1 MRSEATS
8 SRVRKRLLTV
18 AASVGLVALVAACGG
33 GGSSGSADGN
43 GSGTYKVGVLLGLTG
58 SYSTLGEPELAAAK
72 AYVDRVNKAGG
83 IKGHQLE
90 LVTVDSRSEES
101 AAVNGFRKLATQD
114 NVIAILGP
122 SSSGESIAVRQLA
135 DSLKVPTIT
144 MASASAI
151 TKGSAYTFKTFYAP
165 TFSIKAMLFAAA
177 ESGKKKVAVITPNSE
192 YGNEAIQATEQFAG
206 AYGLQYVGVE
216 RYDPAATDMT
226 PQLTKLRAKNADAV
240 IAFSVLPQS
249 SIIAKN
255 AKQIGLNALL
265 IQGPGGASDA
275 YLTGAGDAANG
286 TLVQGSKSLVPDTV
300 PESDPQKPTLV
311 AFDTAYRA
319 ATGKPGNQFAGNSW
333 DAFTLLQAALEKGD
347 VDPSNVT
354 KARQALLDSLNTN
367 IQDVPGLNARY
378 TFTKDDHA
386 SESMKGLSVL
396 KVEGGKYV
404 LFNGDIPDKS

>member
-1 MRSEATS
+1 MRYEART
-8 SRVRKRLLTV
+8 SRVRKRLVTV
-18 AASVGLVALVAACGG
+18 VASVGLLALVAACGG
-33 GGSSGSADGN
+33 GGDSSGSADGK
-43 GSGTYKVGVLLGLTG
+43 GSYKVGVLLGLTG

-114 NVIAILGP
+114 KVIAILGP

-151 TKGSAYTFKTFYAP
+151 TTGSAYTFKTFYAP

-177 ESGKKKVAVITPNSE
+177 EAGKKKVAVITPNSE
-192 YGNEAIQATEQFAG
+192 YGNEAIKATQDFAG
-206 AYGLQYVGVE
+206 AYGLEYVGVE

-226 PQLTKLRAKNADAV
+226 PQLTKLRAKKAEAV

-255 AKQIGLNALL
+255 AKQIGLDALL
-265 IQGPGGASDA
+265 IQGPGGASEA
-275 YLTGAGDAANG
+275 YLTGAGDSAEG

-300 PESDPQKPTLV
+300 PEADPQKKTLV

-333 DAFTLLQAALEKGD
+333 DAFTLLQTALEKGD
-347 VDPSNVT
+347 VDPSNLT

-404 LFNGDIPDKS
+404 LFNGDIPDKG